1 MNIENL
7 KKELEQTNTFTY
19 KNLCEILEEKTKTG
33 CSKMK
38 QLEDWFRYFDY
49 KKEDRKIKVLSIRDK
64 ELPDIDNMLG
74 RSKYYEDLETII
86 LYALKEEG
94 GSLKVSTSKALG
106 FTNLV
111 NQNYFV
117 LNGNERAVSKFY
129 NVDLVLCLTNF

>member
-38 QLEDWFRYFDY
+38 QLDDWFRYFEYEKDG
-49 KKEDRKIKVLSIRDK
+49 RTIKILSIRDK

-74 RSKYYEDLETII
+74 RSKYYDDL
-86 LYALKEEG
+86 
-94 GSLKVSTSKALG
+94 
-106 FTNLV
+106 
-111 NQNYFV
+111 
-117 LNGNERAVSKFY
+117 
-129 NVDLVLCLTNF
+129 